1 MSRLAVL
8 DLLTLAACGAEGAPQ
23 APATSPAG
31 VTINGTA
38 RVGIAQEVVKK

>member
-8 DLLTLAACGAEGAPQ
+8 ALLALAACGAEGAPQ

-31 VTINGTA
+31 VSISGTA
-38 RVGIAQEVVKK
+38 RVGIVQEVVKK